1 MMASVSYVTGS
12 HAIKVGMTDGWGEN
26 SRTFSPNANID
37 TLIKI
42 NVAGLGNEI
51 PFQVV
56 GLQLAG
62 DLDPERQQRLRHLRA
77 GHLDDEAS

>member
-1 MMASVSYVTGS
+1 MASASYVTGS
-12 HAIKVGMTDGWGEN
+12 HAIKFGMTDGWGEN
-26 SRTFSPNANID
+26 SRTFAPNANID

-51 PFQVV
+51 PFQVG

-62 DLDPERQQRLRHLRA
+62 DRRSRTSTATSAATPRTPGR
-77 GHLDDEAS
+77 

>member
-1 MMASVSYVTGS
+1 
-12 HAIKVGMTDGWGEN
+12 MTDGWGEN
-26 SRTFSPNANID
+26 SRDLRADANID

-56 GLQLAG
+56 VY
-62 DLDPERQQRLRHLRA
+62 
-77 GHLDDEAS
+77 